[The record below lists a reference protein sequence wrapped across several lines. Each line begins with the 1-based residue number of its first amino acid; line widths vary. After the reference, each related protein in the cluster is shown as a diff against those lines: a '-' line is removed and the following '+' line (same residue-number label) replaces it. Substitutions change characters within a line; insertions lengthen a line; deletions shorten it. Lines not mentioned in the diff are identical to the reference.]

1 MIGQNIQNYTI
12 TAQLGEGGMG
22 IVYKAGDNTLG
33 REVALKMLHAGMT
46 RQSQVLER
54 FKKEAQVLA
63 RLLHPNIAVI
73 YNFIEDNGQYFM
85 VMEYVEGNNLDALAK
100 SHHPLQWQQVVAM
113 FIQALEGLQHAHKKG
128 IFHRDIKPSNLI
140 LTPEGTVKLMDFGIA
155 RIAGEQRL
163 TQVNRVI
170 GTMEFMA
177 PELIEGKEP
186 SAASD
191 IYATGITMYEL
202 LSGRLPFE
210 SQSDYLL
217 MQDIMK
223 KKPLHLST
231 VNPSVPPGLASI
243 VMQALEKKPENRFLS
258 ARAFQQALIQAFP
271 DCRDADLATLNNA
284 VNDALA
290 TREAASVMMPTQLGS
305 ITAEKPTVLQQIDRN
320 ILRSRKLP
328 FVLAGIGVLLFL
340 GIALAV
346 TRSHDSKE
354 LAGPAKKDSVI
365 TSIAATPKPPELIT
379 TQSTPVQTSI
389 PIIQPVAA
397 DESNSNLQP
406 KKEKRAAEK
415 EKRQKMATVEK
426 PVEPEPKKEPE
437 PAPVAKKAEPKE
449 ITLREKLEVE
459 LSMRETITKEE
470 DDREQ
475 QVSFTV
481 SAPVIY
487 NGVVIVSRGA
497 IARGN
502 IKIGRVLSTVDITS
516 VEAAN
521 GRQIALKGRAHRKVK
536 ELSTERSY
544 TAILVK
550 GTTLLF

>member
-1 MIGQNIQNYTI
+1 
-12 TAQLGEGGMG
+12 
-22 IVYKAGDNTLG
+22 
-33 REVALKMLHAGMT
+33 
-46 RQSQVLER
+46 
-54 FKKEAQVLA
+54 
-63 RLLHPNIAVI
+63 
-73 YNFIEDNGQYFM
+73 
-85 VMEYVEGNNLDALAK
+85 
-100 SHHPLQWQQVVAM
+100 
-113 FIQALEGLQHAHKKG
+113 

-231 VNPSVPPGLASI
+231 VNPSVPPGLAGI
-243 VMQALEKKPENRFLS
+243 IMQALEKKPENRFLS

-271 DCRDADLATLNNA
+271 DCRDADLATLTIA
-284 VNDALA
+284 VNDPLA
-290 TREAASVMMPTQLGS
+290 TKEASATAMMPTQLGS
-305 ITAEKPTVLQQIDRN
+305 IVSEKATVLQQLDRN

-328 FVLAGIGVLLFL
+328 FVLAGIGVFLFL
-340 GIALAV
+340 GILFAV
-346 TRSHDSKE
+346 TRSRDNKE
-354 LAGPAKKDSVI
+354 IAAPIRKDTVV
-365 TSIAATPKPPELIT
+365 SIAASPTPPALIT
-379 TQSTPVQTSI
+379 TQSVPVQTST
-389 PIIQPVAA
+389 PIITPVTA

-406 KKEKRAAEK
+406 KREKRPAEK
-415 EKRQKMATVEK
+415 EKPQKMATVAK
-426 PVEPEPKKEPE
+426 PVEPEPKKEPD
-437 PAPVAKKAEPKE
+437 PLPVVKKAEPKE

-459 LSMRETITKEE
+459 LSMRETITREE
-470 DDREQ
+470 DEREQ
-475 QVSFTV
+475 PVSFTV
-481 SAPVIY
+481 SSPVVY
-487 NGVVIVSRGA
+487 NGVTIVNRGA
-497 IARGN
+497 VARGS
-502 IKIGRVLSTVDITS
+502 IKIGRVLSTVDISS

-536 ELSTERSY
+536 DLSSERSY
-544 TAILVK
+544 TAVLVK

>member
-1 MIGQNIQNYTI
+1 MIGQNIQNYTV
-12 TAQLGEGGMG
+12 TSQLGEGGMG
-22 IVYKAGDNTLG
+22 IVYKATDNTLG

-46 RQSQVLER
+46 SQPQVLER

-73 YNFIEDNGQYFM
+73 HNFIEDKGQYFM
-85 VMEYVEGNNLDALAK
+85 VMEFVEGCNLDALAK
-100 SHHPLQWQQVVAM
+100 SHHPLKWQQVVGM
-113 FIQALEGLQHAHKKG
+113 FIQALEGLEHAHRKG

-163 TQVNRVI
+163 TQLNRVI

-191 IYATGITMYEL
+191 IYAAGITMYEL
-202 LSGRLPFE
+202 LCGRLPFE

-231 VNPSVPPGLASI
+231 VNPAVPPGLARI
-243 VMQALEKKPENRFLS
+243 VMKALEKKPDNRFAS
-258 ARAFQQALIQAFP
+258 ARAFQQELIQAFP
-271 DCRDADLATLNNA
+271 DCRDADLSALMVT
-284 VNDALA
+284 VNDPMA
-290 TREAASVMMPTQLGS
+290 TREADAGMLPTQFGS
-305 ITAEKPTVLQQIDRN
+305 AVAEKPTVLQQIDRN

-328 FVLAGIGVLLFL
+328 FVLAGLGILLFL

-346 TRSHDSKE
+346 NHSHP
-354 LAGPAKKDSVI
+354 AGEAIVPVKKDSA
-365 TSIAATPKPPELIT
+365 TTIAANPQPPQLIAEKPVPL
-379 TQSTPVQTSI
+379 QTSI
-389 PIIQPVAA
+389 
-397 DESNSNLQP
+397 SNLPPTAPVESGNNPAP
-406 KKEKRAAEK
+406 KAEKRPSKKGPGEKTTAPAEK
-415 EKRQKMATVEK
+415 T
-426 PVEPEPKKEPE
+426 VEPEKKKDPE
-437 PAPVAKKAEPKE
+437 PVAVVKKAEPRE
-449 ITLREKLEVE
+449 ITIREKLEVE
-459 LSMRETITKEE
+459 LSMRETITREE

-475 QVSFTV
+475 QVSFNV
-481 SAPVIY
+481 SSPVVY
-487 NGVVIVSRGA
+487 NGVTIINRGA
-497 IARGN
+497 VARGS
-502 IKIGRVLSTVDITS
+502 IKIGRVLSTVDIYS

-521 GRQIALKGRAHRKVK
+521 GRQVSLKGRAHRKVK
-536 ELSTERSY
+536 ELASERSY
-544 TAILVK
+544 TAILAK